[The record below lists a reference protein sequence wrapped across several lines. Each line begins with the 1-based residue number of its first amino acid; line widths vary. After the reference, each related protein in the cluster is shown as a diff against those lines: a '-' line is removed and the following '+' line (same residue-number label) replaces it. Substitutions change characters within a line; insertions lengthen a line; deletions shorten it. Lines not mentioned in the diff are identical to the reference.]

1 MSLEQLSDKVR
12 VLLRDHAIDNFAN
25 EARWL
30 VAETLHISNSI
41 LLSEPSRVISAA
53 QAREVLSAAQRRIS
67 GEPLSYILGCADF
80 CGFEF
85 DVDNRVLIP
94 RPETEQIVDIVAQ
107 ALEGTVSPRCLEVGV
122 GSGCIAVSLLLKV
135 PNLTMVAT
143 DISPD
148 ALELCRH
155 NANKHGVLER
165 LELVETS
172 VFDTIKSDTFDW
184 IVSNPPY
191 IAEDDQRVA
200 DDVRRFEPAVA
211 LFAQSNGLAVIEEIA
226 GGAKRLLG
234 EHGRLIVEHGDR
246 QSLAVQRIFTQHGF
260 NTCAHQDLFD
270 RMRFV
275 EAWV

>member
-1 MSLEQLSDKVR
+1 
-12 VLLRDHAIDNFAN
+12 
-25 EARWL
+25 
-30 VAETLHISNSI
+30 
-41 LLSEPSRVISAA
+41 
-53 QAREVLSAAQRRIS
+53 
-67 GEPLSYILGCADF
+67 
-80 CGFEF
+80 
-85 DVDNRVLIP
+85 
-94 RPETEQIVDIVAQ
+94 
-107 ALEGTVSPRCLEVGV
+107 
-122 GSGCIAVSLLLKV
+122 
-135 PNLTMVAT
+135 MVAT

-246 QSLAVQRIFTQHGF
+246 QSLEVQRIFTQHGF

>member
-1 MSLEQLSDKVR
+1 M
-12 VLLRDHAIDNFAN
+12 
-25 EARWL
+25 
-30 VAETLHISNSI
+30 
-41 LLSEPSRVISAA
+41 
-53 QAREVLSAAQRRIS
+53 
-67 GEPLSYILGCADF
+67 
-80 CGFEF
+80 
-85 DVDNRVLIP
+85 LIP
-94 RPETEQIVDIVAQ
+94 RPETEQIVDIVAK
-107 ALEGTVSPRCLEVGV
+107 ALDGALSPRCLEVGV
-122 GSGCIAVSLLLKV
+122 GSGCIAVSLLLRM

-172 VFDTIKSDTFDW
+172 VFDTVKSDTFDW

-246 QSLAVQRIFTQHGF
+246 QSLEVQRIFTQHGF
-260 NTCAHQDLFD
+260 NTCAHQDPSSTGCALLRRGYD
-270 RMRFV
+270 L
-275 EAWV
+275 